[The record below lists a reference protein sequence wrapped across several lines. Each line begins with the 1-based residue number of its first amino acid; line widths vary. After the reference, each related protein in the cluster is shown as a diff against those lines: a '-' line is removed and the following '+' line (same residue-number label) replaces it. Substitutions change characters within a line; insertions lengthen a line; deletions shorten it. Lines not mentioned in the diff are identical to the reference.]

1 MLGKENNVKIA
12 KIAWLSKKNQAK
24 AYRSMVVYLTSGND
38 ATGLLQGQYFH
49 VAGESAYTNVFEQQ
63 VRPKQCYKCQELCQ
77 KTQVCVRCACE
88 GHHHSNCQA
97 EIPKC
102 ALCGGPHESM
112 SKNCQVLNPHH
123 HE

>member
-49 VAGESAYTNVFEQQ
+49 VAGESAYTNVF
-63 VRPKQCYKCQELCQ
+63 KQ
-77 KTQVCVRCACE
+77 
-88 GHHHSNCQA
+88 
-97 EIPKC
+97 
-102 ALCGGPHESM
+102 
-112 SKNCQVLNPHH
+112 
-123 HE
+123 